1 MCCCAFKTEIY
12 NAYKTWIESL
22 NNPQEQDLWKSEL
35 KKMNRYEGGK
45 GKRTLLEEAQHE
57 ILEMM
62 NKKLD
67 LKKEQVEYWLQ
78 VSGLIPTDSTDLTT
92 YNFIDKEKLD
102 KCTFLW
108 SSAEDANYF
117 KDWPVG
123 FMDVRLIPRESSRE
137 SGGPQL
143 GLFWYTEKIPDHAWL
158 SESAK
163 ERGVYKY
170 TNPVNKE
177 VREIKPASISLLR
190 LRNTLSNFG
199 MSAN

>member
-1 MCCCAFKTEIY
+1 MVIVFGVNI
-12 NAYKTWIESL
+12 NHFL
-22 NNPQEQDLWKSEL
+22 L
-35 KKMNRYEGGK
+35 K
-45 GKRTLLEEAQHE
+45 L
-57 ILEMM
+57 
-62 NKKLD
+62 

-108 SSAEDANYF
+108 SSAEDATY
-117 KDWPVG
+117 KRDWTAG
-123 FMDVRLIPRESSRE
+123 FMDVRLIPRVSSRG
-137 SGGPQL
+137 GGPQL
-143 GLFWYTEKIPDHAWL
+143 DLFWYTEEIPDNACL
-158 SESAK
+158 SDNA
-163 ERGVYKY
+163 RGVYKY